1 MKELCL
7 KYGIVVCPKS
17 EPTRQM
23 VLGTDNQEKEAA
35 HEGLPPMALELPG
48 DPSERLLLTH
58 EKTLGF
64 LASGAEEFNP
74 GPEMRLDCSDLLYN
88 KDLLKYKRDRE
99 RF

>member
-1 MKELCL
+1 MREPCL
-7 KYGIVVCPKS
+7 KYGVVVYPKS

-99 RF
+99 SF